1 MRPGNLPLFPA
12 LWLLALST
20 EEELSFRQDLKRIH
34 EEMHMPNLSPYDRIV
49 WEEGRDQGR
58 LAALQDVLIEQT
70 ALRFGPKGV
79 LLQSRIQAMQDEAQL
94 RHLARS
100 VLTAASLEEFAGT
113 VPG

>member
-1 MRPGNLPLFPA
+1 M
-12 LWLLALST
+12 ST
-20 EEELSFRQDLKRIH
+20 EEELSFRQDLKRIQ
-34 EEMHMPNLSPYDRIV
+34 EGMHMPNLSPYDRIV
-49 WEEGRDQGR
+49 WEEGRVEGRDQGR

-70 ALRFGPKGV
+70 ALRFGPRGV

-100 VLTAASLEEFAGT
+100 VLTATSLEEFAGT